1 MFHILI
7 TKSRFCG
14 RMEKNMKKPLHMLTG
29 VNIGDYGFDPDKV
42 MDQLKHFKIGKN
54 NGGIFTFV
62 RFRVDQKRPTTEQLR
77 EWAQAMKEN
86 ELYFMIVNNYPRV
99 GELYTTLTKE
109 EIEMLHEVGGEYF
122 MGDEVG
128 EFGGWYASKHK
139 GYFGDGSSENPVQ
152 GLKTCDEA
160 VEIYKRQ
167 LTKITDLLRA
177 NGAKAIDSC
186 QAVTLTQYDYEAG
199 IDHCFIETAPRNME
213 QIMNFGRGAA
223 RAYRKEFLGNWLA
236 HEFYGGYHQF
246 DPLKAKRFTAEYY
259 LSYLAGYD
267 AICLESGFHELH
279 SHLTEIL
286 PEEHPLTKSYL
297 KEAEDFA
304 KFCNKDVRPGKNG
317 PITKVAFVQGNLDGF
332 GWGNSSSLWGQYYDE
347 KWGFAA
353 PEFSY
358 RILDEVYH
366 AQEWNDGKNF
376 GDYDYSGTPGY
387 GTYDV
392 IPATCPLDV
401 MKQYEWVIFCGWN
414 TMTPE
419 IAETFKKYVEQGG
432 NLLITA
438 AHMRDSVDRAEKG
451 KFCDFDWES
460 FLGVKLTDEIVRAN
474 DGYKFVKFSTV
485 DGVMYPGTYSLL
497 CDPAWS
503 AGYTNYVKIEP
514 TTATPVCFMHD
525 SFSIPEDRTQYSP
538 SFMPVVTE
546 NKVGEGNVI
555 FMANS
560 EYPGAPEIY
569 PLYKIM
575 VKSVLAAS
583 HRTSDLKVIG
593 SDKIRFAMFEDD
605 EKYKLYIFNSDFNLE
620 QKVKII
626 FRGEERKIE
635 IDSVGLEMR
644 EYKK

>member
-1 MFHILI
+1 
-7 TKSRFCG
+7 
-14 RMEKNMKKPLHMLTG
+14 MKKPKHMLTG

-42 MDQLKHFKIGKN
+42 MDQLKKYKIGKN
-54 NGGIFTFV
+54 NGGVFTFV

-77 EWAQAMKEN
+77 EWAETLREN
-86 ELYFMIVNNYPRV
+86 EVHFMVVNNYPRV
-99 GELYTTLTKE
+99 GDLYTTLTKD

-122 MGDEVG
+122 MGDEIG
-128 EFGGWYASKHK
+128 EFGGFYASKAK
-139 GYFGDGSSENPVQ
+139 GYSANEGENPVR

-160 VEIYKRQ
+160 VEVYKRQ
-167 LTKITDLLRA
+167 IGKVIKLLKD

-223 RAYRKEFLGNWLA
+223 RAYGKKFLGNWLA

-267 AICLESGFHELH
+267 IICLESGFHELH
-279 SHLTEIL
+279 SHLPKIL
-286 PEEHPLTKSYL
+286 PEEHPLTQSYL

-304 KFCNKDVRPGKNG
+304 NFCNKDVRPGENG

-366 AQEWNDGKNF
+366 SCEWNDGKNF
-376 GDYDYSGTPGY
+376 GDYDFSGTPGY

-419 IAETFKKYVEQGG
+419 TAETFKKYVEEGG

-525 SFSIPEDRTQYSP
+525 SFSIPKDRTQYSP

-560 EYPGAPEIY
+560 EYPGAPEVY

-575 VKSVLAAS
+575 VKAILAAS
-583 HRTSDLKVIG
+583 HRTADLKVIG
-593 SDKIRFAMFEDD
+593 SDKIRFAMYEDD

-635 IDSVGLEMR
+635 VDSVGLEII